1 MNNAMENKKYKFIE
15 DDFRRLDNENRKAY
29 RIVALR
35 NFADVKKG
43 DLGGYVEK
51 EENLSHEGLAWVYDD
66 GVVFDNARVKDDATV
81 HDRAVVCGNALIKNS
96 AKVMDAAR
104 ISESAVLCDSAC
116 AMNYSTVCGLSVM
129 SDKSVAAGFSTIGKA
144 VVCTDTVR
152 VYERATVW
160 GDIKITGDSHI
171 HGKVNLTMSP
181 ITLCDADIFQQFH
194 VVAFHGFGSRLSST
208 AVYNNRN
215 GGLYVTCGC
224 FNGTIGEFK
233 RKVRETHG
241 GNQFAKEYDA
251 LIKMVLKHNFKTW
264 PRKK

>member
-1 MNNAMENKKYKFIE
+1 MENKKYKFIE

-29 RIVALR
+29 RIVALKD
-35 NFADVKKG
+35 FADVKKG

-51 EENLSHEGLAWVYDD
+51 EENLSHEGFAWVYDD

-116 AMNYSTVCGLSVM
+116 AMDWSTVCGLSVM
-129 SDKSVAAGFSTIGKA
+129 TNNSVAAGFSTIGKA

-171 HGKVNLTMSP
+171 YGIYFNNFMSLP
-181 ITLCDADIFQQFH
+181 FMASGQDYHLPQFIIIGMADYMLH
-194 VVAFHGFGSRLSST
+194 A
-208 AVYNNRN
+208 
-215 GGLYVTCGC
+215 
-224 FNGTIGEFK
+224 
-233 RKVRETHG
+233 
-241 GNQFAKEYDA
+241 DA
-251 LIKMVLKHNFKTW
+251 LRELSGNLKEKCVKRMVLISMQRNTTHLSKW
-264 PRKK
+264 S

>member
-1 MNNAMENKKYKFIE
+1 MENKKYKFIE
-15 DDFRRLDNENRKAY
+15 NDFKRLDNGNRKAY

-35 NFADVKKG
+35 NFADVKKCQF
-43 DLGGYVEK
+43 GGYVEK

-66 GVVFDNARVKDDATV
+66 GVVFDNARVEDDATV

-96 AKVMDAAR
+96 AKVMDW
-104 ISESAVLCDSAC
+104 
-116 AMNYSTVCGLSVM
+116 STVCGLSVM
-129 SDKSVAAGFSTIGKA
+129 SDNSVAAGLSTIGIA

-171 HGKVNLTMSP
+171 HGDVNLTMSP

-224 FNGTIGEFK
+224 FNGTIEEFK
-233 RKVRETHG
+233 RKVCETHA
-241 GNQFAKEYDA
+241 GNQHAKEYDA
-251 LIKMVLKHNFKTW
+251 LIKMVLKHNFKPW
-264 PRKK
+264 PTKK